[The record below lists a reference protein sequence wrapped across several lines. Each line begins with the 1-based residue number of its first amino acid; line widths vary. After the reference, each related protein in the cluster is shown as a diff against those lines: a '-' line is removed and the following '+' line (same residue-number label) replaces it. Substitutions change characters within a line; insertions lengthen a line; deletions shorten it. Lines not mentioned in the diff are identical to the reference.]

1 MYADIKWY
9 EYLSIERER
18 QSVFTFNQ
26 HSHQNTPYGIV
37 PDFRNDF
44 ESDFGRVIFSNAARR
59 MHDKTQVFP
68 LTNGDS
74 VHTRL
79 THSMEV
85 MSVAASL
92 AIGICRT
99 PQFRT
104 TYGNDD
110 RDWERE
116 ISAILKT
123 AAFVHD
129 IGNPPFGHCGENI
142 IQDYFLHRGNHL
154 LDDLSEQQR
163 LDFTQFDG
171 NAQGFRILTKMPYL
185 NDLYG
190 LNLTYS
196 TLGAYLKYPNTGS
209 KNKSENV
216 ALHKHGVF
224 TSEQTI
230 LEHTASHCHLYRKD
244 GSIKRHPLAFLVEA
258 ADTICYRVMDLED
271 GISKHLIS
279 IEQTFK
285 YLADS
290 LQCNVMD
297 IVRMLHLEK
306 SYNNDHY
313 THDKMVVDLRV
324 ALMNYLTHIARQTF
338 IDHVQEIDQGT
349 FGKELLEDNQLCGA
363 LGVFE
368 LEYIFRTSE
377 IARAEMMGTTV
388 LSGILE
394 KTLHLLIE
402 KQDWRIEKLISVS
415 MQHLAVA
422 EYKAQHPEIPTDVA
436 TDILHLDR
444 YHQLRLVVDWIAGMT
459 DKYALDTYHFL
470 CGM

>member
-18 QSVFTFNQ
+18 QSFFTFNK
-26 HSHQNTPYGIV
+26 HSHPNVSYDITPDY
-37 PDFRNDF
+37 RNNF

-85 MSVAASL
+85 MSVADSL
-92 AIGICRT
+92 CIGVCRT
-99 PQFRT
+99 PDFRQM
-104 TYGNDD
+104 YHYDD
-110 RDWERE
+110 RDLERE
-116 ISAILKT
+116 ISAIVKT

-129 IGNPPFGHCGENI
+129 IGNPPFGHCGEAI
-142 IQDYFLHRGNHL
+142 IQDYFKHKGAHL
-154 LDDLSEQQR
+154 LEELTEQQR

-196 TLGAYLKYPNTGS
+196 TLAAYLKYPNTGR
-209 KNKSENV
+209 KDKEGNV
-216 ALHKHGVF
+216 AIHKHGVF

-244 GSIKRHPLAFLVEA
+244 GTIKRHPLAFLVEA
-258 ADTICYRVMDLED
+258 ADTICYRIMDLED
-271 GISKHLIS
+271 GISKQLVS
-279 IEQTFK
+279 IEQTLS

-290 LQCNVMD
+290 LHCPVEE
-297 IVRMLHLEK
+297 IVQMLRLEK
-306 SYNNDHY
+306 HYNSGNY
-313 THDKMVVDLRV
+313 TYDKMVVDLRV
-324 ALMNYLTHIARQTF
+324 ALMNYLTHVARKTF
-338 IDHVQEIDQGT
+338 IAHLEEIDHGT
-349 FGKELLEDNQLCGA
+349 YGKELLEDDPLCNA
-363 LGVFE
+363 LGIFE
-368 LEYIFRTSE
+368 IEHIFQTSE
-377 IARAEMMGTTV
+377 IAHAEMTGATV
-388 LSGILE
+388 LTGILD

-402 KQDWRIEKLISVS
+402 KQDWRVEKLISSS
-415 MQHLAVA
+415 MQHLVAA
-422 EYKAQHPEIPTDVA
+422 EYEAQHPEIPADKA
-436 TDILHLDR
+436 IDILYLDR

-459 DKYALDTYHFL
+459 DKYALETYRFL

>member
-1 MYADIKWY
+1 MYADVKWY

-18 QSVFTFNQ
+18 QSFFIFNRY
-26 HSHQNTPYGIV
+26 SREKVSYDIF
-37 PDFRNDF
+37 PDYRNYF

-92 AIGICRT
+92 GIGVCRN
-99 PQFRT
+99 PEFRH
-104 TYGNDD
+104 TYYNDD
-110 RDWERE
+110 RNWECE

-142 IQDYFLHRGNHL
+142 IQDFFKHKGAYL
-154 LDDLSEQQR
+154 LDGLTEQQR

-209 KNKSENV
+209 KDTSGNV

-224 TSEQTI
+224 TCEQTI
-230 LEHTASHCHLYRKD
+230 LEHTASHCHLYRED
-244 GSIKRHPLAFLVEA
+244 GSIKRHPLSFLVEA

-271 GISKHLIS
+271 GISKQLVS
-279 IEQTFK
+279 IEQTFS
-285 YLADS
+285 YIAHS
-290 LQCNVMD
+290 LQCETTD
-297 IVRMLHLEK
+297 IVKMVHLEK
-306 SYNNDHY
+306 NYNQGHY
-313 THDKMVVDLRV
+313 TKEKMVVDLRV
-324 ALMNYLTHIARQTF
+324 ALMNYLTHTAVRTF
-338 IDHVQEIDQGT
+338 IDHLQEIDCGT
-349 FGKELLEDNQLCGA
+349 FNRELLEEDPLCNA
-363 LGVFE
+363 LGNFE
-368 LEYIFRTSE
+368 LEQIFHTAE
-377 IARAEMMGTTV
+377 IARAEITGTTV
-388 LSGILE
+388 LCGILD

-402 KQDWRIEKLISVS
+402 KQDWRVEKLISIS
-415 MQHLAVA
+415 MQRLAEA
-422 EYKAQHPEIPTDVA
+422 EYKAIHPEIPADKA
-436 TDILHLDR
+436 IDILHLDR
-444 YHQLRLVVDWIAGMT
+444 YSQLRLVVDWVAGMT
-459 DKYALDTYHFL
+459 DKYALDTYRFL
-470 CGM
+470 CGL